1 MEDSVVVWD
10 TGMDGA
16 ESDRFCVNERER
28 ELGSREVVHVL
39 YGGPKR
45 IGGERCDASIGCD
58 ASILRDSTATN
69 QAEKDGPPNMSV
81 RSFYVIDEAEAKL
94 ELVCPRT
101 VSCVDIIAISA
112 RDVVAMKDIHR
123 GFSERNDYW
132 TKKMFPGLEGFPN
145 HTENATDVQDGMDR
159 LSKLLDSISSVHN
172 EAVFIGYLLIT
183 IIIDDPVSLE
193 RGLNV
198 VVNHYSLFQVPI
210 SINYRLLD
218 DQREGVRF

>member
-1 MEDSVVVWD
+1 
-10 TGMDGA
+10 MDYSNFPAFVRCNADKSLQPNKTLVKLKALGLTPVSDIVLNSLNPSSALPFSTYPAMIEFHVTNVLIDICWNNLSANSTLPNFMPSNHTPHRRSIKTLQA
-16 ESDRFCVNERER
+16 ESKSPQATYPDTMALHEKQFFSGIAVNN
-28 ELGSREVVHVL
+28 
-39 YGGPKR
+39 
-45 IGGERCDASIGCD
+45 
-58 ASILRDSTATN
+58 LR
-69 QAEKDGPPNMSV
+69 V
-81 RSFYVIDEAEAKL
+81 
-94 ELVCPRT
+94 
-101 VSCVDIIAISA
+101 
-112 RDVVAMKDIHR
+112 
-123 GFSERNDYW
+123 

-159 LSKLLDSISSVHN
+159 LSKLLDGISSVHN

-193 RGLNV
+193 TRLNV